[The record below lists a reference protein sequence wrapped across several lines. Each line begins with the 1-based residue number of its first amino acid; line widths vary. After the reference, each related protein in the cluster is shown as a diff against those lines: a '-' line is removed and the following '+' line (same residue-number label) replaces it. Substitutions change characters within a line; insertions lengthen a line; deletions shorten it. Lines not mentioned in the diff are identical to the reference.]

1 MPPRLARLLVAI
13 PAVLALSWTALA
25 ARPHRRADTVVNDA
39 AREIATWA
47 SPETEPAPQ
56 SLDRVRAELEARGA
70 GPARQPTRSRSCW
83 ASSRERRR
91 GAPEYLDEALVHFT
105 RAVTLRPTSPYAWA
119 AIVRAKYA
127 KGDTGPTFEAAV
139 RRAAQLGPAEP
150 EVQHTVADYGL
161 AVWDEV
167 APETRR
173 AVEAM
178 VTGAMKRDPSE
189 ILQVAERR
197 GRLAVACRHLVDV
210 PRRADDSWRNFAEA
224 GRPSHEEAFRVAR
237 TDDAALRRRSRSP
250 RARW

>member
-13 PAVLALSWTALA
+13 PAVLALSWTALEA
-25 ARPHRRADTVVNDA
+25 HRIGSADTAVNDA

-56 SLDRVRAELEARGA
+56 SLDRVRAELEGAARVLPGNGA
-70 GPARQPTRSRSCW
+70 IEELLGILA
-83 ASSRERRR
+83 ERRR

-127 KGDTGPTFEAAV
+127 KGDTGPAFEAAV

-150 EVQHTVADYGL
+150 EVQDTVADYGL

-197 GRLAVACRHLVDV
+197 GRLAIACRHLVDV
-210 PRRADDSWRNFAEA
+210 PRRADDSWRKFC
-224 GRPSHEEAFRVAR
+224 G
-237 TDDAALRRRSRSP
+237 SRETIS
-250 RARW
+250 